1 MTTLRKRKMYYAA
14 PLFSDMERQFN
25 KEVAGRLE
33 RFFDVFLPQEDG
45 GLMAEM
51 ISEGTHPADAAEKVF
66 RTDIDALNKCD
77 VLLILLDGRTVDEGA
92 AFEFGYAF
100 ALGKTCVG
108 LQTDVRR
115 LLTTGNNPMI
125 DCGLNRVF
133 QDVEELMAW
142 ARQISVAPIAIHAG
156 HPSIEAQE

>member
-1 MTTLRKRKMYYAA
+1 
-14 PLFSDMERQFN
+14 
-25 KEVAGRLE
+25 
-33 RFFDVFLPQEDG
+33 
-45 GLMAEM
+45 MAEM

-125 DCGLNRVF
+125 DCGLNLR
-133 QDVEELMAW
+133 DTEKRLS
-142 ARQISVAPIAIHAG
+142 RLGLAPADLAGILITHEHSDHAG
-156 HPSIEAQE
+156 CAFDFAAALARRHLEQAPHGGCVCLPGWRGAPPRR